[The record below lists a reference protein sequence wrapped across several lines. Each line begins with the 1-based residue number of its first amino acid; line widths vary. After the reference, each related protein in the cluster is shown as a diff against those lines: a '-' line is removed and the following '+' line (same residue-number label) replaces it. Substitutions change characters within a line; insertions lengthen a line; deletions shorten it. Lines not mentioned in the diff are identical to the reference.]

1 MAEKIVSPGVFTREN
16 DLSFL
21 SQGIGEIGAA
31 IIGPFHKGPAFVPT
45 VVNTQSEFEEIFGTP
60 DGSYYTG
67 YTVQNYLREA
77 GVATIVRVGHLGGY
91 THAKPLIIKAVTD
104 SANDSG
110 STKIDKIIGVLH
122 ATENGADP
130 DGNITKEFLE
140 GSSIN
145 VLDGSSTFEIIIPSA
160 SISGISAS
168 IDSTDG
174 NDLSDV
180 FGESPFGGKSLY
192 TFKYF
197 ENAAADMASHI
208 AISGSSTIRVT
219 VDELPDQDFTDQDCT
234 YASTPWI
241 QSQLISDERY
251 DLFRLHTLGD
261 GTYTNKE
268 FKVSIFNVKAAG
280 TSNATDYGTFSIVI
294 RGYSDTDKRKTV
306 LETFNNV
313 TMDPASPN
321 YIKKVIGDQNISID
335 AVGKM
340 TMNGDYVNRS
350 KFVRVETVAEGTSPI
365 TAVPF
370 GHGAYINPILATV
383 ENEVPAVIFSTGSVD
398 NNSST
403 SLKYSGIDLETT
415 LVKIDNAQYLS
426 PIPAS
431 AGVGANLGFS
441 FDGNINVAYNGVGS
455 VGVSLTHADDKFGTY
470 NFGYSISTEGI
481 KDSNNSDVPS
491 TVIQFTVGFQGGF
504 DGISPTIKS
513 VIGEDIS
520 AGNSQGFN
528 LAPAGSGSK
537 AYVKA
542 INAVSNP
549 DDFDINLVSAPGVIR
564 YHHPYVFDKIV
575 DMVEAREDAFFIGD
589 VIGGST
595 NDTIERAI
603 EQGQAV
609 DSNYVGTYYP
619 WVKAIDSR
627 TNKLTAVPPSVL
639 MPGIYAENDAV
650 AAEWFAP
657 AGLNRGGITGAV
669 SVLNRL
675 THAERDTLY
684 EGKINPIAQFPG
696 EGIVAFGQKTLQDRA
711 SALDRINVRRLLI
724 KVKKYIASTSRY
736 LVFEQNTS
744 QTRGKFLNTVN
755 PYLEGIQQRQGL
767 YAFRVVMDESNNT
780 PDVIDRN
787 ILAGAIYLQPTKTA
801 EFIVIDFN
809 ILPTGASFTA

>member
-60 DGSYYTG
+60 DGSYYSG

-77 GVATIVRVGHLGGY
+77 GVATIVRVGHIGGY
-91 THAKPLIIKAVTD
+91 THSAPLAIKL
-104 SANDSG
+104 SG
-110 STKIDKIIGVLH
+110 VGSKDDKIIGVLH
-122 ATENGADP
+122 GTDNLADS
-130 DGNITKEFLE
+130 DGNITTELYA
-140 GSSIN
+140 
-145 VLDGSSTFEIIIPSA
+145 STAIDSQPSA
-160 SISGISAS
+160 SAFSISGSLLGTEISAS
-168 IDSTDG
+168 VLPTAG

-180 FGESPFGGKSLY
+180 FGESAFGSKKVY
-192 TFKYF
+192 VAKYF
-197 ENAAADMASHI
+197 ENAATDFTTHLTN
-208 AISGSSTIRVT
+208 SGSQVSLVA
-219 VDELPDQDFTDQDCT
+219 LSDQDFTQDCT
-234 YASTPWI
+234 HASTPWI
-241 QSQLISDERY
+241 QSQLISGERY
-251 DLFRLHTLGD
+251 NLFKLHTLGD

-280 TSNATDYGTFSIVI
+280 TSNATDYGTFSVAI
-294 RGYSDTDKRKTV
+294 RGYSDTDKRKV
-306 LETFNNV
+306 VKETFNNL
-313 TMDPASPN
+313 TLDPASPN
-321 YIKKVIGDQNISID
+321 YIKKVIGDQNITID

-350 KFVRVETVAEGTSPI
+350 KFVRVETVAEGASPI

-370 GHGAYINPILATV
+370 GHGAYTNPILV
-383 ENEVPAVIFSTGSVD
+383 GGSESDVPAVIFSTGSAD
-398 NNSST
+398 NNAST
-403 SLKYSGIDLETT
+403 TVKYSGIDLETT
-415 LVKIDNAQYLS
+415 LVKIDNAAYLS

-431 AGVGANLGFS
+431 ATVGGNTVFA
-441 FDGNINVAYNGVGS
+441 FDADINVSAGTGVT
-455 VGVSLTHADDKFGTY
+455 LNHQDDGYGTY
-470 NFGYSISTEGI
+470 NFGYTVST
-481 KDSNNSDVPS
+481 SDDAA
-491 TVIQFTVGFQGGF
+491 TIAKRQFTVAFQGGF
-504 DGISPTIKS
+504 DGISPTIKPAKADDS
-513 VIGEDIS
+513 EWG
-520 AGNSQGFN
+520 AGNTQGFN
-528 LAPAGSGSK
+528 LSTSTASGSV

-549 DDFDINLVSAPGVIR
+549 DDFDINLVSAPGVVR
-564 YHHPYVFDKIV
+564 RLHSYVFDKV
-575 DMVEAREDAFFIGD
+575 TDMVEAREDAFFIGD
-589 VIGGST
+589 VTDKDDSIAQ
-595 NDTIERAI
+595 AI
-603 EQGQAV
+603 QEGESV

-619 WVKAIDSR
+619 WVKTIDSR
-627 TNKLTAVPPSVL
+627 TNKLTSVPPSVL

-736 LVFEQNTS
+736 LVFEQNTA

-809 ILPTGASFTA
+809 ILPTGASFSA

>member
-45 VVNTQSEFEEIFGTP
+45 VVSTQSEFEEIFGTP
-60 DGSYYTG
+60 NGDFYTG

-77 GVATIVRVGHLGGY
+77 GVATIVRVGHIGGY
-91 THAKPLIIKAVTD
+91 THAAPLGIKL
-104 SANDSG
+104 SG
-110 STKIDKIIGVLH
+110 VGTKDDKIIGVLH
-122 ATENGADP
+122 GTDNLADA
-130 DGNITKEFLE
+130 DGNITTELYA
-140 GSSIN
+140 
-145 VLDGSSTFEIIIPSA
+145 STAIDSQPSA
-160 SISGISAS
+160 SAFSISGSLLGTEISAS
-168 IDSTDG
+168 VLPTAG

-180 FGESPFGGKSLY
+180 FGESAFGSKKVFS
-192 TFKYF
+192 FKYF
-197 ENAAADMASHI
+197 ENAATGFADHLVN
-208 AISGSSTIRVT
+208 SGSQVSLVQ
-219 VDELPDQDFTDQDCT
+219 LADQDFTQDCT
-234 YASTPWI
+234 HASTPWI
-241 QSQLISDERY
+241 QSQLISGERY

-268 FKVSIFNVKAAG
+268 YKVSIFNVKAAG
-280 TSNATDYGTFSIVI
+280 TSNATDYGTFSIAI

-321 YIKKVIGDQNISID
+321 YIKKVIGDQNITID

-350 KFVRVETVAEGTSPI
+350 KFVRVETVAEGASPI
-365 TAVPF
+365 SAVPF
-370 GHGAYINPILATV
+370 GHGAYTNPILV
-383 ENEVPAVIFSTGSVD
+383 GGSESDVPAVIFSTGSAD
-398 NNSST
+398 NNAST
-403 SLKYSGIDLETT
+403 TVKYSGIDLETSI
-415 LVKIDNAQYLS
+415 VKIDNAAYLS

-431 AGVGANLGFS
+431 ATVGGNTVFA
-441 FDGNINVAYNGVGS
+441 FDADINVAAGSGVT
-455 VGVSLTHADDKFGTY
+455 LNHQDDGYGTF
-470 NFGYSISTEGI
+470 NFGYTVST
-481 KDSNNSDVPS
+481 SDDAA
-491 TVIQFTVGFQGGF
+491 TIAKRQFTVGFQGGF
-504 DGISPTIKS
+504 DGVSPTIKAAKADDS
-513 VIGEDIS
+513 QWG

-528 LAPAGSGSK
+528 LSTSDASGSV

-549 DDFDINLVSAPGVIR
+549 DDFDINLVSAPGVVR
-564 YHHPYVFDKIV
+564 RLHSYVFDKVV

-589 VIGGST
+589 VT
-595 NDTIERAI
+595 DKDDTIAQAI
-603 EQGQAV
+603 QEGESV

-619 WVKAIDSR
+619 WVKTIDSR
-627 TNKLTAVPPSVL
+627 TNRLTSVPPSVL
-639 MPGIYAENDAV
+639 MPGIYAANDAI

-657 AGLNRGGITGAV
+657 AGLNRGGIVGAV

-711 SALDRINVRRLLI
+711 SALDRINVRRLMI

-736 LVFEQNTS
+736 LVFEQNTAT
-744 QTRGKFLNTVN
+744 TRAKFLNTVN

-767 YAFRVVMDESNNT
+767 YAFRVVMDETNNT

-787 ILAGAIYLQPTKTA
+787 EFRADIFIQPARSINFVSLT
-801 EFIVIDFN
+801 FIAT
-809 ILPTGASFTA
+809 PTGIAFEETVG

>member
-31 IIGPFHKGPAFVPT
+31 VIGPFHKGPAFVPT
-45 VVNTQSEFEEIFGTP
+45 VVSTQSEFEEIFGTP
-60 DGSYYTG
+60 NGDYYSG

-77 GVATIVRVGHLGGY
+77 GVATIVRVGHIGGY
-91 THAKPLIIKAVTD
+91 THAAPLGIKL
-104 SANDSG
+104 SG
-110 STKIDKIIGVLH
+110 VGTKDDKIIGVLH
-122 ATENGADP
+122 GTDNLADADGDITTELLA
-130 DGNITKEFLE
+130 
-140 GSSIN
+140 
-145 VLDGSSTFEIIIPSA
+145 STAIDSQPSA
-160 SISGISAS
+160 SAFSISGSLLGTEISAS
-168 IDSTDG
+168 VLPTAG

-180 FGESPFGGKSLY
+180 FGESAFGGKKVYSY
-192 TFKYF
+192 KYF
-197 ENAAADMASHI
+197 ENAATDFSDHI
-208 AISGSSTIRVT
+208 INSGSQVSLVA
-219 VDELPDQDFTDQDCT
+219 LADQDFTHDVQH
-234 YASTPWI
+234 ASTPYI
-241 QSQLISDERY
+241 QSQLISGERHN
-251 DLFRLHTLGD
+251 LFKLHTLGD
-261 GTYTNKE
+261 GTYANKE

-280 TSNATDYGTFSIVI
+280 TSNATDYGTFSIAI
-294 RGYSDTDKRKTV
+294 RGYSDTDKRKVV
-306 LETFNNV
+306 LETFTNL

-321 YIKKVIGDQNISID
+321 YIKKVIGDYNVTID

-340 TMNGDYVNRS
+340 TTNGDYVNRS
-350 KFVRVETVAEGTSPI
+350 KYVRVECVAEGSAPV

-370 GHGAYINPILATV
+370 GHGAYTNPLYVGGSESDI
-383 ENEVPAVIFSTGSVD
+383 PAVIFSTGSAD
-398 NNSST
+398 NNSSK
-403 SLKYSGIDLETT
+403 SVVYSGIDLESA
-415 LVKIDNAQYLS
+415 LVKIDNSAYLS
-426 PIPAS
+426 PLPAS
-431 AGVGANLGFS
+431 ATVGGNTVFA
-441 FDGNINVAYNGVGS
+441 FDADINIAGGTKN
-455 VGVSLTHADDKFGTY
+455 HQDDGFGTY
-470 NFGYSISTEGI
+470 NFGYTIST
-481 KDSNNSDVPS
+481 SDDAS
-491 TVIQFTVGFQGGF
+491 TINKRQFTVGFQGGF
-504 DGISPTIKS
+504 DGVSPTIKS
-513 VIGEDIS
+513 AKADDSEWG

-528 LAPAGSGSK
+528 LSTSTASGSV

-549 DDFDINLVSAPGVIR
+549 DDFDINLVSAPGVVR
-564 YHHPYVFDKIV
+564 RLHSYVFDKV
-575 DMVEAREDAFFIGD
+575 TDMVEAREDAFFIGD
-589 VIGGST
+589 VT
-595 NDTIERAI
+595 DKDDTIAQAI
-603 EQGQAV
+603 LQGESV

-619 WVKAIDSR
+619 WVKTIDSR
-627 TNKLTAVPPSVL
+627 TNKLTSVPPSVL

-696 EGIVAFGQKTLQDRA
+696 EGIVAFGQKTLQDRS

-724 KVKKYIASTSRY
+724 KVKKFIASTSRY
-736 LVFEQNTS
+736 LVFEQNTT